1 MSGSKR
7 HTSCVALAVVTV
19 HCGRATIAALDGTD
33 AASGPDESV
42 MRDTPEK
49 EWIKREKAGKV
60 KPSKQGT
67 HNSFLVISHFRCGL
81 TLTDCKVSTFRA

>member
-1 MSGSKR
+1 
-7 HTSCVALAVVTV
+7 VALAVVTV

-49 EWIKREKAGKV
+49 EWIKREKSGKV
-60 KPSKQGT
+60 KSSKQST
-67 HNSFLVISHFRCGL
+67 HDSFLVFSPFRFEL
-81 TLTDCKVSTFRA
+81 TGCKISTFRAKE